1 MNVIV
6 PGTTRQVH
14 IERNNKN
21 SEWRFYNSNNAKKYE
36 LLNRNTETPRIKNV
50 GSVNQRVAKK
60 VANTLV
66 WHARKGM
73 LTGIWSP
80 NKIVRIMNAR
90 REVPT
95 NYSNALKENIRTKI
109 NARANINSDRKKRAL
124 GALNVLFNK
133 KPVLRPEPEDNAN
146 GNTFYNTKQTF
157 NEKNNN
163 SATQSYRQ
171 HRETYGN

>member
-1 MNVIV
+1 M
-6 PGTTRQVH
+6 T
-14 IERNNKN
+14 
-21 SEWRFYNSNNAKKYE
+21 
-36 LLNRNTETPRIKNV
+36 

-80 NKIVRIMNAR
+80 NKIVNTMNIR

-95 NYSNALKENIRTKI
+95 NYSNALKTNIKTKI
-109 NARANINSDRKKRAL
+109 NARANINSDRKKRAVD
-124 GALNVLFNK
+124 ALNVLFNK
-133 KPVLRPEPEDNAN
+133 KPALRPEPE
-146 GNTFYNTKQTF
+146 GNLNIWTHNNPTYGNST
-157 NEKNNN
+157 NNN
-163 SATQSYRQ
+163 NNNNAAARALRQ